1 MPGAAVMPAGSF
13 SVLQSNATEM
23 HEMKEDSGSKET
35 CRLKK
40 KTCSLKKM
48 LFRKFNKRHL
58 EVCQGIC

>member
-40 KTCSLKKM
+40 N
-48 LFRKFNKRHL
+48 LFPQEDVIQKI
-58 EVCQGIC
+58 Q